1 MILTN
6 AYRWLDFQT
15 NRFIFRYHEL
25 AKDIKH
31 NKGGILRATVTY
43 VKILKSDQLKKQ
55 RLEEIC
61 RLQQEQ
67 IGVLIDKIR
76 VNIYLRVSCIFSLQ
90 LNKIVIIMSPRI
102 HGAINDVSGVS
113 RCHTS
118 VMPLVSLVSLLSGS
132 DVSVKTGKYIRNIK
146 HETCLSNA

>member
-15 NRFIFRYHEL
+15 NRFIFIRYHEL

-76 VNIYLRVSCIFSLQ
+76 VNIYLRVSCIFLLQ

-102 HGAINDVSGVS
+102 HGAINVVSGDS

-118 VMPLVSLVSLLSGS
+118 VMPLVSLLSGS

>member
-1 MILTN
+1 MSV
-6 AYRWLDFQT
+6 ASQT
-15 NRFIFRYHEL
+15 NMHWILNTDVLKFKPRLKVQIINLRYHEL

-76 VNIYLRVSCIFSLQ
+76 VNITFYKPAWI
-90 LNKIVIIMSPRI
+90 
-102 HGAINDVSGVS
+102 
-113 RCHTS
+113 S
-118 VMPLVSLVSLLSGS
+118 VFIGC
-132 DVSVKTGKYIRNIK
+132 Y
-146 HETCLSNA
+146 HC

>member
-1 MILTN
+1 MAAFIT
-6 AYRWLDFQT
+6 LDSDHFEYCS
-15 NRFIFRYHEL
+15 YHEL

-67 IGVLIDKIR
+67 IGVLVDKIR
-76 VNIYLRVSCIFSLQ
+76 VNTQHI
-90 LNKIVIIMSPRI
+90 
-102 HGAINDVSGVS
+102 
-113 RCHTS
+113 
-118 VMPLVSLVSLLSGS
+118 
-132 DVSVKTGKYIRNIK
+132 
-146 HETCLSNA
+146 CL

>member
-1 MILTN
+1 MSLV
-6 AYRWLDFQT
+6 LKSKQT
-15 NRFIFRYHEL
+15 FSICRYHEL

-67 IGVLIDKIR
+67 IGVLVDKIR
-76 VNIYLRVSCIFSLQ
+76 VNT
-90 LNKIVIIMSPRI
+90 NRI
-102 HGAINDVSGVS
+102 
-113 RCHTS
+113 CF
-118 VMPLVSLVSLLSGS
+118 
-132 DVSVKTGKYIRNIK
+132 
-146 HETCLSNA
+146 

>member
-15 NRFIFRYHEL
+15 NRFIFIRYHEL

-102 HGAINDVSGVS
+102 HGAINVVSGDS

-118 VMPLVSLVSLLSGS
+118 VMPLVSLLSGS